1 MIKRFILTLLT
12 TLVFSTQL
20 LAQQAFN
27 EGTDYQLINPAV
39 KTSNPDKV
47 VVTEM
52 FWYGCP
58 HCFRFEPYVEAWSAN
73 LPDDVEFEQVPSI
86 LNPRWSD
93 HARTY
98 YTLKLMGALDDEKT
112 RAIHRKFFDAIHVN
126 RQRLDKLDSI
136 AEFMASQGIDETKF
150 RQTYSSFQVDA
161 LLRKNLKNEQKY
173 GHNGVP
179 AVIVNGK
186 YLTSGSMAG
195 SNDRLIK
202 VINFLVS
209 RELSE

>member
-1 MIKRFILTLLT
+1 MIKRFILTLVT
-12 TLVFSTQL
+12 MLVFSTQL
-20 LAQQAFN
+20 MAQQAYN
-27 EGTDYQLINPAV
+27 EGTDYKLINPAV

-47 VVTEM
+47 VVTEL

-58 HCFRFEPYVEAWSAN
+58 HCFRFEPFIEKWAAK
-73 LPDDVEFEQVPSI
+73 LPDGVEFEQVPSI

-98 YTLKLMGALDDEKT
+98 YTLKLMGALEHEENNV
-112 RAIHRKFFDAIHVN
+112 HRKLFDAIHVD
-126 RQRLDKLDSI
+126 RQRLDRLDPI
-136 AEFMASQGIDETKF
+136 AKFMASQGIDETKF

-161 LLRKNLKNEQKY
+161 LLRKNLKKEQKY

-179 AVIVNGK
+179 TVVVNGK

-202 VINFLVS
+202 VINYLVS
-209 RELSE
+209 RELNQ